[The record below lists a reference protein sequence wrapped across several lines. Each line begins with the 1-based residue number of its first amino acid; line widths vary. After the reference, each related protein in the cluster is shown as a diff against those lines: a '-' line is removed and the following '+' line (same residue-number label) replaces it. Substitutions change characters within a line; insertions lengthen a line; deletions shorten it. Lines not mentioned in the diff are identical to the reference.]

1 MSFYQY
7 HMFFCTNQREGGE
20 ACCADFDARAMRDY
34 VKQRCKELGIHKA
47 GEVRVNLAGCLG
59 RCELGPVIAVYP
71 DEVWYTY
78 VDRADL
84 DEIIEQHLQHGR
96 VVERLKIQ

>member
-1 MSFYQY
+1 MSYYQY
-7 HMFFCTNQREGGE
+7 HLFFCTNQRDAGE

-34 VKQRCKELGIHKA
+34 VKARCKELAIHRA

-59 RCELGPVIAVYP
+59 RCELGPVLVVYP

-78 VDRADL
+78 VDKDDL
-84 DEIIEQHLQHGR
+84 DEIIEQHLQHGQ
-96 VVERLKIQ
+96 VVERLKI